1 MQNNDL
7 TEKVIRLQEQTK
19 QNTEDIKEIKN
30 QTQMIYEI
38 NTNIQLL
45 VKQGVDQN
53 CKIDKVEKSVE
64 QLTNDIS
71 EVKSKNDKQDAANWN
86 TAVKYV
92 LTAICGAVMALVLK
106 QIGLAQ

>member
-7 TEKVIRLQEQTK
+7 AEKVIRLQEQTK

-64 QLTNDIS
+64 QLTNDMS
-71 EVKSKNDKQDAANWN
+71 EVKTKNDKKDADNWN

-92 LTAICGAVMALVLK
+92 LTAICGAVMAIVLK
-106 QIGLAQ
+106 HIGLTQ

>member
-7 TEKVIRLQEQTK
+7 SEKVIRLQEQTK
-19 QNTEDIKEIKN
+19 QNTEDIKEIKD
-30 QTQMIYEI
+30 QTQMIYDI

-71 EVKSKNDKQDAANWN
+71 EVKSKNDAANWN
-86 TAVKYV
+86 NAVKYV
-92 LTAICGAVMALVLK
+92 LTAIFGAAMALVLK